1 MQKTP
6 ELALDAPI
14 PGQSLTAPLGDRPW
28 QNPPQLTTVD
38 EAMDYY
44 LPVLVNQET
53 LPQLLNIMEL
63 GIPLTTIADSLML
76 ANVMEGTHSAD
87 IGVLVLPFL
96 IEMLQFIGESQEVK
110 YVVEK
115 PKSDKS
121 PLPSFSDI
129 AVAMKRREKKTPAA
143 KEEEVAPTISDDA
156 MEELKGLMARRK

>member
-44 LPVLVNQET
+44 LPVLVNADT

-87 IGVLVLPFL
+87 VGILIMPFL
-96 IEMLQFIGESQEVK
+96 IEMMQFIGDSQEVD

-129 AVAMKRREKKTPAA
+129 AVALQRKEKKEPAA
-143 KEEEVAPTISDDA
+143 KEEEAAPAISDDT
-156 MEELKGLMARRK
+156 MKELKGLMARRK